1 MNFICFSTKSC
12 NFTQLYSSSRPWR
25 ETLHITKKYPHSL
38 LFIIERYKLK
48 DCIEREKVCHKHT
61 TNWWWN
67 ICISWHKKDKIF
79 FSLIF
84 CYFSI
89 FLFGFKITICLFSLM
104 CFGIKK
110 QKKERHQHNAWFH
123 LAKKAI
129 YQVVTNSLNAVTFVV
144 H

>member
-1 MNFICFSTKSC
+1 MKEKRCVISIQQIDGEIFASVD
-12 NFTQLYSSSRPWR
+12 
-25 ETLHITKKYPHSL
+25 TKKIKY
-38 LFIIERYKLK
+38 
-48 DCIEREKVCHKHT
+48 
-61 TNWWWN
+61 
-67 ICISWHKKDKIF
+67 
-79 FSLIF
+79 FSLSYFVIF
-84 CYFSI
+84 QL